1 MQVTGQLWQLVV
13 VHAELPAHLAA
24 LKNYFLLAKGDF
36 YHSFLAEV
44 SHNAHHT
51 VPSQLLG
58 KDKVNAQHVQSADMI
73 VECCCCWPC
82 CESCMLNRPKQQQ
95 VMPNSFL
102 PAAHQ
107 STVNVSVFWLS
118 LTLSMF
124 AADLLCWDLCPNRC
138 QQA

>member
-44 SHNAHHT
+44 NHDAQHRLLSH
-51 VPSQLLG
+51 LLG
-58 KDKVNAQHVQSADMI
+58 TDKSNAQHAQTGSLSFI
-73 VECCCCWPC
+73 VARPELSCHP
-82 CESCMLNRPKQQQ
+82 CMLKQPKQQQ
-95 VMPNSFL
+95 VVPKLPL

-107 STVNVSVFWLS
+107 PIANMSVFWLS

-124 AADLLCWDLCPNRC
+124 AAGMLCQDQCLACC